1 MLIPTRYLRF
11 KTKHVKRVGEKK
23 VVRAN
28 KYLIFIDVERL
39 SSLIKF
45 FKTKKK
51 FFHYRFPSASRIFL
65 NAYFNRWN
73 NNNNKKKSRMIN
85 RLSRK
90 PLSFCLMDQI
100 LCRGEKRAEEA
111 PDEHKRPAGKP
122 SDVGQIASTW
132 NVRLAFY
139 DSALKLRGFYV
150 FPPSSHFFRSN
161 NEILQNLQATNR
173 SS

>member
-1 MLIPTRYLRF
+1 
-11 KTKHVKRVGEKK
+11 
-23 VVRAN
+23 
-28 KYLIFIDVERL
+28 
-39 SSLIKF
+39 
-45 FKTKKK
+45 
-51 FFHYRFPSASRIFL
+51 
-65 NAYFNRWN
+65 
-73 NNNNKKKSRMIN
+73 MIN
-85 RLSRK
+85 RLSTK

-139 DSALKLRGFYV
+139 SALKLRGFYV